1 MRMSE
6 GICRGLTLIEL
17 LMVLTVAA
25 ILAAAAVPS
34 FFDLAA
40 RQRLKGAADTLYGH
54 LQHARLLA
62 VKENT
67 PITVSF
73 RDSGPASGWCYGLS
87 DTGPCLCQSTGNC
100 RLGSG
105 PAIVVGSA
113 DFRDTGL
120 KNNFYRD
127 EVTFNPLLGAS
138 NGGTIILSAN
148 GQNIRVVVSTLGR
161 VRTCSDEV
169 AGYPPC

>member
-1 MRMSE
+1 MSE
-6 GICRGLTLIEL
+6 RIFRGLTLIEL

-25 ILAAAAVPS
+25 ILATAAIPF
-34 FFDLAA
+34 FFDLTA

-62 VKENT
+62 AKENT

-87 DTGPCLCQSTGNC
+87 DTGPCLCQTTGSC

-169 AGYPPC
+169 TGYPPC